1 MSNIY
6 IFVCLLVYCHLMDL
20 GRVGDES
27 GRLSRLGSGWVNFN
41 NVCNL
46 NFTPDPVLDQDF

>member
-1 MSNIY
+1 
-6 IFVCLLVYCHLMDL
+6 MDL

-46 NFTPDPVLDQDF
+46 NFTPDPVLDQDFWPVFMGQLNLPYLD

>member
-1 MSNIY
+1 
-6 IFVCLLVYCHLMDL
+6 MDL